1 MTSKISLDDALHLRR
16 SIYQLT
22 KTSTISDD
30 RIVEIVQDALE
41 NCPST
46 FNSQST
52 RIVVLLKEEHT
63 KFWKVVEDTLKAIV
77 PADQFEHTAQRLT
90 GFSGGY
96 GTVSLTF
103 WLHDDKP
110 QADRVKILFYEDPEV
125 TKGLQT
131 KMPLY
136 ADKFPGW
143 AEHTSAIH
151 QYAIWTALEAEGLG
165 ANLQHYNPLPNQK
178 ASEIWG
184 IPQEWPLIAQLV
196 FGGVAEGA
204 RENLPKKDQTPIE
217 KRLFVHGK

>member
-1 MTSKISLDDALHLRR
+1 MTSKISLHDAVHLRR

-30 RIVEIVQDALE
+30 RIAEIVQDALE

-63 KFWKVVEDTLKAIV
+63 KFWKVVEDILKAIV

-96 GTVSLTF
+96 GTV
-103 WLHDDKP
+103 
-110 QADRVKILFYEDPEV
+110 LFYEDPEV

-136 ADKFPGW
+136 ADKFPAW

-151 QYAIWTALEAEGLG
+151 QYAIWTAFEAEGLG

-204 RENLPKKDQTPIE
+204 RENLPKKDQTPIK